1 LARIRFGDRSINLPE
16 SRALR
21 IALGVLLVLAGAL
34 GGWLPILGF
43 WMVPLGLVV
52 LSVDI
57 PWVRRRRRRA
67 TVAIVYWWRRRTW
80 LRSMTNRVMAWW
92 RGSNGPDA
100 QAGPAVVKDT
110 D

>member
-1 LARIRFGDRSINLPE
+1 MAKIRFGDRSINLPE

-21 IALGVLLVLAGAL
+21 IALGVLLVLAGGL

-57 PWVRRRRRRA
+57 PRVRRWRRRA
-67 TVAIVYWWRRRTW
+67 TVAIIYWWRDRTW
-80 LRSMTNRVMAWW
+80 LRAMTACRSA
-92 RGSNGPDA
+92 R
-100 QAGPAVVKDT
+100 KRF
-110 D
+110 